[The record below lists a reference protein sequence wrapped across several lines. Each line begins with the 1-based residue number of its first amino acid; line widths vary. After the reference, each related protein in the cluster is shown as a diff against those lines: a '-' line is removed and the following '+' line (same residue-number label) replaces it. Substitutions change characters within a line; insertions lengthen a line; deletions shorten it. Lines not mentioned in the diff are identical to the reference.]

1 MVRFFACLQVVRL
14 SPLITTVIWLGRPNI
29 MKQLQFLAFLVVL
42 QFTGCHS
49 HPVIP
54 KNVKSELKTITNA
67 LDEYKNYI
75 GSLPPN
81 ADGTMN
87 HCAKKMG
94 SDRYFSNLQY
104 LERSLDNLDEREL
117 VCFWLTGR
125 GWEIWNLFPRSKIAF
140 YKLRQQE
147 CFSESD
153 VDDDGWP
160 EIGDGKGGFFVLRD
174 GRAFFKDI
182 DGKQYSNR

>member
-1 MVRFFACLQVVRL
+1 
-14 SPLITTVIWLGRPNI
+14 
-29 MKQLQFLAFLVVL
+29 MKQIQFLAFLVVL

-49 HPVIP
+49 HPEIP

-81 ADGTMN
+81 ADGTIN
-87 HCAKKMG
+87 HCAEKMG

-104 LERSLDNLDEREL
+104 LEHSLDNLDEREL
-117 VCFWLTGR
+117 VCFWLTGL

-140 YKLRQQE
+140 YKLPQQE
-147 CFSESD
+147 NFFESD

-174 GRAFFKDI
+174 GRAFFIDT
-182 DGKQYSNR
+182 DGKQYSTR